1 MAARRLLAAGAVFLN
16 GRRCRVASR
25 TVQPGDTLQVSSDT
39 PPAAAPP
46 LIILYE
52 DDTVIAVDKP
62 AGMPSA
68 PTRQAAS
75 GSAVDTLRTQ
85 LRARDRRPAALWV
98 VHRLD
103 AETSGV
109 LVFARTRAAAAA
121 LSQAFATQHVE
132 KTYLAR
138 VAGTVAEDAGTI
150 DLPLRSEGR
159 RTVVADD
166 GKLAVTAWRVV
177 HRSGATTLLEV
188 RPRTGRLHQIRAH
201 LRAIGHPVVGD
212 RRYGGPPGPRLLLHA
227 TRVRL
232 PLPSASTVREIVSPA
247 PPGLDAAEFEACSL
261 QGYRPAR

>member
-75 GSAVDTLRTQ
+75 GSAVDILRTQ
-85 LRARDRRPAALWV
+85 LRTRDGRPAALWV

-109 LVFARTRAAAAA
+109 LVFARTRPAAAA
-121 LSQAFATQHVE
+121 LSQAFAAQQVE

-138 VAGTVAEDAGTI
+138 VAGTVAEDTGTI

-159 RTVVADD
+159 RTVVAPD
-166 GKLAVTAWRVV
+166 GKSARTEWQVAER
-177 HRSGATTLLEV
+177 APDTTLLTV

-201 LRAIGHPVVGD
+201 LSAIRHPVVGD
-212 RRYGGPPGPRLLLHA
+212 RRYGGPPAPRLMLHA
-227 TRVRL
+227 ARVRL
-232 PLPSASTVREIVSPA
+232 PHPTRGVIVDIEAPEPPALSA
-247 PPGLDAAEFEACSL
+247 
-261 QGYRPAR
+261 RPAVTNP